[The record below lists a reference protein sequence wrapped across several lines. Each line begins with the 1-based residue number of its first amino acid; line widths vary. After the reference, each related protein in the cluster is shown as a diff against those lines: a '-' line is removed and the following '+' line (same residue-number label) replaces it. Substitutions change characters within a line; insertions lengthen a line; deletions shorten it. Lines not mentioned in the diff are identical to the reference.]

1 MRTMNLIKDN
11 WQNKDIN
18 LFQEY
23 LISLKNKDEKK
34 IEWTRNIVNTNLP
47 VLAIPSKD
55 LKKIAK
61 EILKGNYLS
70 FLEKAKFTYHENT
83 IIYAY
88 IINEIKDYTIQI
100 KYLEYYSKIID
111 NWASC
116 DALKLKIKNCEE
128 KYLNLAKAYLN
139 SKLCFQRRIGIIF
152 LFSLLDKDNYLDEI
166 FKILDSLYE
175 EKEYYVNMAA
185 AWLLC
190 ECVIKHRKK
199 TYEYLE
205 NHHLNKFI
213 INKAISKCRDSYRIS
228 EEDKNYL
235 LKFKIII

>member
-1 MRTMNLIKDN
+1 MNLIIDN
-11 WQNKDIN
+11 WQNTDIN

-23 LISLKNKDEKK
+23 FLSLKNKDEKK

-70 FLEKAKFTYHENT
+70 FLEITKFTYHENT

-88 IINEIKDYTIQI
+88 IINEIKDYNMQM
-100 KYLEYYSKIID
+100 KYLESYSKIVD

-116 DALKLKIKNCEE
+116 DVLKFKIKKCED
-128 KYLNLAKAYLN
+128 KYLDLAKSYLKR
-139 SKLCFQRRIGIIF
+139 KLCFQRRIGIII

-166 FKILDSLYE
+166 FKLLNSLYE

-190 ECVIKHRKK
+190 ECAIKHRQK
-199 TYEYLE
+199 TYDYLE

-213 INKAISKCRDSYRIS
+213 INKAISKCRDSYRVS
-228 EEDKNYL
+228 EADKNFL
-235 LKFKIII
+235 LKFKNVNF